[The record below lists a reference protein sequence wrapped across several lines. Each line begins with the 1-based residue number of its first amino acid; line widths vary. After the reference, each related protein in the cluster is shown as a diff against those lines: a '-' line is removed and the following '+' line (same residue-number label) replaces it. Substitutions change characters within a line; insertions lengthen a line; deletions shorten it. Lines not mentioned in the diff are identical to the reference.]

1 MRLDCLGS
9 GHAFSHGRY
18 WSGYLVN
25 GRVLL
30 DCPVQTLAHLY
41 RLGDAVPAQ
50 LDLVLLTHAHSDHIG
65 GMDLLLLDQ
74 LQGRTAAQ
82 RDGRPLAVAAPPGMY
97 DRLREVIGPSERLP
111 QRDDPRVHW
120 FEQPAGDAFEWAG
133 VRIEAVAME
142 HDPALDC
149 HGYRLHIDGGIVA
162 YTGDTRMCDAV
173 LRLAAGADVLVVEC
187 GGDRRHHH
195 MEWPDVFALRER
207 LAASTEMLVTHYD
220 HREAPDVSSI
230 PGLTLARDFATYEY

>member
-1 MRLDCLGS
+1 
-9 GHAFSHGRY
+9 
-18 WSGYLVN
+18 
-25 GRVLL
+25 
-30 DCPVQTLAHLY
+30 
-41 RLGDAVPAQ
+41 
-50 LDLVLLTHAHSDHIG
+50 
-65 GMDLLLLDQ
+65 
-74 LQGRTAAQ
+74 
-82 RDGRPLAVAAPPGMY
+82 
-97 DRLREVIGPSERLP
+97 
-111 QRDDPRVHW
+111 
-120 FEQPAGDAFEWAG
+120 
-133 VRIEAVAME
+133 ME

-187 GGDRRHHH
+187 GGVRRHHH

-230 PGLTLARDFATYEY
+230 SGLTLARDFATYEY